1 MHNRIYIMYEVNE
14 WESVFFL
21 IPRTPSRNWLCK
33 KQAAT
38 PPNRPSIHP
47 SITKKTRS
55 TMVIIIVIRKH
66 QGDNKAYRQTADGQ
80 CWMDRQNRQIFSY
93 CYDHRFRRIKI
104 WTKMFFSR
112 LRFTS
117 ARRQCVA
124 GWLVVVMMVYLDGIW
139 SIFKLL
145 IHHQTIQIQRQQQQP
160 PPHHI
165 IGING
170 SANCFTAAT
179 MIVIISTG
187 GGGSS
192 QKSLAS
198 LRVVCCRIC

>member
-1 MHNRIYIMYEVNE
+1 METVYLRYKSLGKTNVIPYTMHNRIYIMYEVNE
-14 WESVFFL
+14 RESVFFL
-21 IPRTPSRNWLCK
+21 IPQTPPKKNWLCK

-55 TMVIIIVIRKH
+55 TMVIIIIIRKH

-80 CWMDRQNRQIFSY
+80 CWMDGQNRQIFSY

-117 ARRQCVA
+117 ARRQCVV
-124 GWLVVVMMVYLDGIW
+124 GWRWWWWFIW
-139 SIFKLL
+139 MEYDPFLNCWF
-145 IHHQTIQIQRQQQQP
+145 TIKP
-160 PPHHI
+160 SKS
-165 IGING
+165 NG
-170 SANCFTAAT
+170 S
-179 MIVIISTG
+179 
-187 GGGSS
+187 SS
-192 QKSLAS
+192 SS
-198 LRVVCCRIC
+198 RHRTTS

>member
-1 MHNRIYIMYEVNE
+1 MHNLIYIMYEVNE

-117 ARRQCVA
+117 ARRQCVV
-124 GWLVVVMMVYLDGIW
+124 GWRWWWWFIW
-139 SIFKLL
+139 MEYDPFLNCWFTIKPSKSNGSSR
-145 IHHQTIQIQRQQQQP
+145 HHTTSSASMAVLTALP
-160 PPHHI
+160 PPPW
-165 IGING
+165 
-170 SANCFTAAT
+170 SSSSVPVVAAAA
-179 MIVIISTG
+179 
-187 GGGSS
+187 
-192 QKSLAS
+192 KKA
-198 LRVVCCRIC
+198 